1 MAGFAGLSRRVD
13 AVKGKLQTNH
23 LWQRMVKHT
32 IAVTV
37 AVSIVIIPAI
47 RRRYGPGGYLA
58 AMTAVFCHCSQRFGQ
73 MTEAIILTLTG
84 TLLGLGWS
92 ALAMYL
98 SGLVFE
104 SNEPG
109 AYTIRA
115 VFLVIVSIV
124 HGYFRSQS
132 PRLFVLL
139 WLFLLTSFTTLVG
152 TANHVTVSTV
162 TNILYPIL
170 TALGVVLIVNVTVF
184 PEFSSKFLAETT
196 IQTLSQTQTTL
207 KTATEWFME
216 PREEGEHDETG
227 NGPKKVLTADPAK
240 STKAAPRE
248 SRLAT
253 LTAAKG
259 KLRAK
264 LSSCKSALS
273 ECMFEIEYAVVPSR
287 SLKPISSTAMA
298 GLVRNVNTLIS
309 ACESKFVLMAAD
321 TESESDGSHDS
332 ASSVSENGMFS
343 PDYQEFMREENGQGS
358 RRPSRRSQLPMST
371 RTSLEE
377 RLEHVKPQR
386 EIATGNP
393 DVLETLLA
401 RVREPVSDLLSQ
413 VDAAILLVVS
423 CLAYC
428 YDIEKLPTGVV
439 APKGIS
445 IEELDIRVDT
455 FAAAVAFY
463 DLCFQDSLSRVAAA
477 EAAQEEVSCAVL
489 SSSLYLRV
497 CHHGPFRSSSF
508 PLFVSRSL
516 RVFRSSSLPLFAS
529 VR

>member
-1 MAGFAGLSRRVD
+1 
-13 AVKGKLQTNH
+13 
-23 LWQRMVKHT
+23 MVKHT
-32 IAVTV
+32 IAVTIAV
-37 AVSIVIIPAI
+37 TIVVIPAVSV
-47 RRRYGPGGYLA
+47 RYGPASYLA

-73 MTEAIILTLTG
+73 MAQSLVFTLVG
-84 TLLGLGWS
+84 TSLGLGWS
-92 ALAMYL
+92 ALGMYL
-98 SGLVFE
+98 SGLVFD
-104 SNEPG
+104 SNEPA

-115 VFLVIVSIV
+115 IFLVIVSIV
-124 HGYFRSQS
+124 HGYVRSQS
-132 PRLFVLL
+132 PRLFVLV

-162 TNILYPIL
+162 TNIVYPIF
-170 TALGVVLIVNVTVF
+170 TAMGVLLIVNVTVF
-184 PEFSSKFLAETT
+184 PEFSGKFLADTT

-207 KTATEWFME
+207 KSATEWFME
-216 PREEGEHDETG
+216 PKEDEEGKDRTACRASKVPTAGTG
-227 NGPKKVLTADPAK
+227 KSRTA
-240 STKAAPRE
+240 STQE

-253 LTAAKG
+253 LTDAKG

-264 LSSCKSALS
+264 LSSCKSALR

-309 ACESKFVLMAAD
+309 ACESKFVLMGAGEPD
-321 TESESDGSHDS
+321 TESRGASHDS
-332 ASSVSENGMFS
+332 DSSDSENGMPS
-343 PDYQEFMREENGQGS
+343 TDYQEFLREERAEGS
-358 RRPSRRSQLPMST
+358 RGPSRRSQLPVSR

-386 EIATGNP
+386 EIASGNP

-401 RVREPVSDLLSQ
+401 RVREPVTDLLAQ

-428 YDIEKLPTGVV
+428 YDVEKLPSGVI
-439 APKGIS
+439 APKGIR

-477 EAAQEEVSCAVL
+477 EAANEEVSYV
-489 SSSLYLRV
+489 
-497 CHHGPFRSSSF
+497 PFM
-508 PLFVSRSL
+508 
-516 RVFRSSSLPLFAS
+516 
-529 VR
+529 